1 MRKISVRCAAANDD
15 EDDDAEDVG
24 SAFAERVPK
33 RPRINQLSDGG
44 SAASSEKKQ
53 PVKKKK
59 EFAWMESDDED
70 DGEPSGEK
78 VSEKV
83 SEKSVAAASS
93 KKKEFAW
100 MESDDEDDAAE
111 PSGEKTRD
119 DADETEAT
127 LEHLDAVQSFGR
139 MMLLTDSLHE
149 KLKSRALGA
158 EELAAAC
165 RALGRTKFFDG
176 ELLESLSS
184 TLRAMILSDKLSA
197 GQITDVFTC
206 FFELNYYK
214 KDIFSAVAKVFK
226 AEGHQA
232 ALNPVDR
239 ATWLE
244 VMQRLGHETD
254 LEFMQMLE
262 VPPLPATNPSYRR
275 IRCIFFARGS
285 CAAGDSCTY
294 AHSDKAP
301 LSLELGVNSSEDA
314 WRKRSVIMT
323 HCQKYVFKEK
333 DVMLGGLLAQKRK
346 DAAAGL

>member
-1 MRKISVRCAAANDD
+1 MRKVSVRCAAANDD
-15 EDDDAEDVG
+15 ESDDEEDIG
-24 SAFAERVPK
+24 SAFVPK
-33 RPRINQLSDGG
+33 RPRISQLSNGS
-44 SAASSEKKQ
+44 SAAASERSQ
-53 PVKKKK
+53 PVKKKEK
-59 EFAWMESDDED
+59 EFAWMVSDDED
-70 DGEPSGEK
+70 DGKPSGEQQSRGK
-78 VSEKV
+78 
-83 SEKSVAAASS
+83 ADAQATS

-100 MESDDEDDAAE
+100 MESSDDEDDTAE
-111 PSGEKTRD
+111 PSRPQARD
-119 DADETEAT
+119 ELDEAEAT
-127 LEHLDAVQSFGR
+127 LENLDAVQSFGR

-149 KLKSRALGA
+149 KLKTRALNA

-184 TLRAMILSDKLSA
+184 TLRVMILNNKLTA

-206 FFELNYYK
+206 FFELNYFK
-214 KDIFSAVAKVFK
+214 KDVFSAVAKVFR
-226 AEGHQA
+226 AADHQA
-232 ALNPVDR
+232 GLSPVDR

-244 VMQRLGHETD
+244 VMQRLGHESD
-254 LEFMQMLE
+254 LDFMQMLE
-262 VPPLPATNPSYRR
+262 VPPLPANNPSYRR
-275 IRCIFFARGS
+275 IRCIFFARGG